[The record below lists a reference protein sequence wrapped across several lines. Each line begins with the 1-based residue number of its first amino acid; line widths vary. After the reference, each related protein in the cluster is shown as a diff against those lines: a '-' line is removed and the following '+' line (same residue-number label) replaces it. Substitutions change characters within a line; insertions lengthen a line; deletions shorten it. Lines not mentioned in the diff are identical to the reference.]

1 MNRGRDV
8 ILDQLAYLVDELTLQ
23 RPLLARLPEERLTL
37 THVGSNESIRDRY
50 ARMLRVEREEHLPRV
65 IDSVTL
71 PPAPDTN
78 SQVDE
83 LIAAIIAHREVLV
96 EAISSI
102 NPWDD
107 SLTEFLH
114 GLAVKDGATLR
125 EIAEQFYEMRT

>member
-1 MNRGRDV
+1 MNGGRDV

-37 THVGSNESIRDRY
+37 THVGSDESIRDRY
-50 ARMLRVEREEHLPRV
+50 ARMLSTERDEHLPRV
-65 IDSVTL
+65 GDSVTL

-78 SQVDE
+78 GQVDD

-96 EAISSI
+96 AAVADID
-102 NPWDD
+102 PWDE